1 MVTFGQV
8 ILGFAVLV
16 VGYGLVRFLGTAH
29 NNLVDAR
36 ERYIRAWGNVEVLV
50 ERRYEELGDLIDVV
64 REQVGHEL
72 DVLDR
77 VIAARQ
83 EAIEA
88 QTPVAIARAQLSVDQ
103 SVDELYDLAD
113 EYPDLEASDAFEEL
127 RQQIRANEQRLEDRR
142 EFYNDAVAR
151 YNARLAKLPE
161 QLFAALYGFERR
173 EPFEASEAARDGVE
187 VGRRLAGDD

>member
-16 VGYGLVRFLGTAH
+16 VGYGLVRYLGTAH

-103 SVDELYDLAD
+103 SVDALYDLAD